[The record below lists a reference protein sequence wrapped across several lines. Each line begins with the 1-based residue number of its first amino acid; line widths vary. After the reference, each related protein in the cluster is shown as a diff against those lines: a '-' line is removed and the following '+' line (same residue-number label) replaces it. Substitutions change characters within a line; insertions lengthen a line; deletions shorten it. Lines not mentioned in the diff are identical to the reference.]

1 MSASNKIRATHLE
14 RIAIIYVRQS
24 SPAQVRDNRESQARQ
39 YALVEEA
46 AQLGWPA
53 SKIDVI
59 DADQGISG
67 RSAERRG
74 GFREVVSRV
83 CLGEV
88 GAIFGLEVSRLA
100 RSNADFARLL
110 ELARLTDTLLIDTD
124 GVYDLR
130 DFNDRL
136 LLGLKGTMSEAEL
149 HILAGRMQGAKRAA
163 AERGELRFPLPVGYV
178 RDADGGTIIDPDQE
192 VAAAVAHV
200 FAAFQATGSAYGV
213 VGAFASRRFPL
224 RVYGGVWAAELRWG
238 RLTHSRVLSILSNPA
253 YAGAYVF
260 GRYRSQRIVAADGS
274 IRETMREQPRSD
286 WAVVIQDHHPGYLN
300 WEQYLLN
307 QQRLAA
313 NATRSGASPP
323 REGVALC
330 QGIIHCGSCGRSMST
345 EYQANGR
352 AFYDCSDSRG
362 DHVQTKACRSV
373 GAATVDQ
380 IVASRLL
387 QVLGPDEVA
396 LALAAADE
404 VTERRQR
411 YTRASEL
418 ALERARYEADRAERA
433 LLACEP
439 ENRLVARSLESRWEA
454 KLAAVAEAEAALAVT
469 KAAVP
474 ALPPRAELEALA
486 TDLPALWAAP
496 STSARDRK
504 RLMRTL
510 VADVTLT
517 SQVASDEV
525 SIGIRWRSGAGE
537 QIVARRPPR
546 QYELV
551 RTPGKAVNLI
561 VQHGAALTNQ
571 ELVAELNAAGLRTGM
586 GRPFDV
592 TAVQWLRHVHHVP
605 SPSPLQAGESS
616 VNKLAAQVGVRM
628 SAVYYWI
635 EHGQLAARRTATG
648 RLCVANT
655 PGVEAACRKLIAN
668 SQHLRVATQQS
679 MGVKAV

>member
-67 RSAERRG
+67 RYAERRG

-110 ELARLTDTLLIDTD
+110 ELARMTDTLLIDTD

-163 AERGELRFPLPVGYV
+163 AERGELRFPLRVGYV

-286 WAVVIQDHHPGYLN
+286 WAVIIQDHHPGYLN

-323 REGVALC
+323 REGVALS
-330 QGIIHCGSCGRSMST
+330 QGVFDRGGCG
-345 EYQANGR
+345 
-352 AFYDCSDSRG
+352 
-362 DHVQTKACRSV
+362 
-373 GAATVDQ
+373 
-380 IVASRLL
+380 
-387 QVLGPDEVA
+387 
-396 LALAAADE
+396 
-404 VTERRQR
+404 
-411 YTRASEL
+411 
-418 ALERARYEADRAERA
+418 
-433 LLACEP
+433 
-439 ENRLVARSLESRWEA
+439 
-454 KLAAVAEAEAALAVT
+454 
-469 KAAVP
+469 
-474 ALPPRAELEALA
+474 
-486 TDLPALWAAP
+486 
-496 STSARDRK
+496 
-504 RLMRTL
+504 
-510 VADVTLT
+510 
-517 SQVASDEV
+517 
-525 SIGIRWRSGAGE
+525 
-537 QIVARRPPR
+537 
-546 QYELV
+546 
-551 RTPGKAVNLI
+551 
-561 VQHGAALTNQ
+561 
-571 ELVAELNAAGLRTGM
+571 
-586 GRPFDV
+586 
-592 TAVQWLRHVHHVP
+592 
-605 SPSPLQAGESS
+605 
-616 VNKLAAQVGVRM
+616 
-628 SAVYYWI
+628 
-635 EHGQLAARRTATG
+635 
-648 RLCVANT
+648 
-655 PGVEAACRKLIAN
+655 
-668 SQHLRVATQQS
+668 
-679 MGVKAV
+679 